1 MTTRRMPL
9 LALPLLFL
17 LLPALFRAADAPD
30 YKAPTKDW
38 ARGPVRW
45 ILTDEEEREVKKL
58 RTDEERAA
66 FVKTF
71 WEKRDPTPGTP
82 ANEYEAIF
90 WKRVDAADKNYTVK
104 SVNKLGTQTDMGRVF
119 LLLGP
124 PTKTDRDPRGYTTWS
139 YEPSEVTGIVKK
151 MDLRFAPA
159 DTSPL
164 LLDRKEFEQYIKAH
178 PESLGIGWKLP
189 VAPPIEAGLP
199 QGTTA
204 PARTAAEDES
214 PESKR
219 QIPIL
224 EALLAKGSGSTAV
237 PFQVS
242 FDYYAAVDGSS
253 LTAVTI
259 ETPQDAAHSGGDVAL
274 QPYARITP
282 ASGEGKTV
290 NLTGEHPFVAAPAG
304 ETPPGTFVYQARH
317 NLAPGIYKVV
327 VAVEDKVVK
336 GQIGSIVRT
345 VEVPSFAGK
354 EFTLSSVALLAKF
367 TRKDDAMG
375 PDEAEHG
382 AGPFVLGSFRLIPR
396 AGGLLQKEEALSF
409 YYQIYNPA
417 TDPATSHLALEAT
430 YTFFQKDGAAWKPFR
445 KPIVKPLPVQVEL
458 YSIDLK
464 DFLIPGQKLPADFK
478 MEVKVA
484 DKAAAK
490 EAHTEVLFT
499 VR

>member
-259 ETPQDAAHSGGDVAL
+259 ETP
-274 QPYARITP
+274 
-282 ASGEGKTV
+282 
-290 NLTGEHPFVAAPAG
+290 
-304 ETPPGTFVYQARH
+304 
-317 NLAPGIYKVV
+317 
-327 VAVEDKVVK
+327 
-336 GQIGSIVRT
+336 
-345 VEVPSFAGK
+345 
-354 EFTLSSVALLAKF
+354 
-367 TRKDDAMG
+367 
-375 PDEAEHG
+375 
-382 AGPFVLGSFRLIPR
+382 
-396 AGGLLQKEEALSF
+396 
-409 YYQIYNPA
+409 
-417 TDPATSHLALEAT
+417 
-430 YTFFQKDGAAWKPFR
+430 
-445 KPIVKPLPVQVEL
+445 
-458 YSIDLK
+458 
-464 DFLIPGQKLPADFK
+464 
-478 MEVKVA
+478 
-484 DKAAAK
+484 
-490 EAHTEVLFT
+490 
-499 VR
+499 